1 MTHHQFSLW
10 GYQKPTGKVPISAE
24 RIREAKALFQNGDQK
39 MSAAKLR
46 EVRESLENYCDRIHG
61 STRKTTER
69 E

>member
-1 MTHHQFSLW
+1 MTHQFSLF
-10 GYQKPTGKVPISAE
+10 GYIKPTGKVPISAE

-46 EVRESLENYCDRIHG
+46 EVRESLENFERRIHG
-61 STRKTTER
+61 SNRKTTEH